1 LFFGNILA
9 AQMGSSD
16 AVCSCCVRVNS
27 QARQLL
33 LLILKDTA
41 AIGGE
46 NIATKENTMFKTLA
60 MMKKGDQKGF
70 TLIELLI
77 VIAIIAI
84 LAAIAIP
91 QYAQYRLKAAQSAAQ
106 SQLSVCATE
115 AAAIYAN
122 AGTNAAFACTV
133 GTTAATVTVSTADGS
148 ITIAPLAYTV
158 SGQPVTCAVT
168 AQGVISCP

>member
-1 LFFGNILA
+1 
-9 AQMGSSD
+9 
-16 AVCSCCVRVNS
+16 
-27 QARQLL
+27 
-33 LLILKDTA
+33 
-41 AIGGE
+41 
-46 NIATKENTMFKTLA
+46 MFKTLD

-122 AGTNAAFACTV
+122 AGTNTAFACNV
-133 GTTAATVTVSTADGS
+133 GATGSNVTVNAADGS
-148 ITIAPLAYTV
+148 IGIAPLSYNV
-158 SGQPVTCAVT
+158 SGQTVTCQVSN
-168 AQGVISCP
+168 QGVIGCP